1 MLTLDTLNTMLAV
14 SEEGM
19 VEEMILALLASPQLV
34 IFFEKF
40 PRLKNAVTADLPR
53 WREALR
59 SRLKDARVPPEL
71 TEEVMCYQQSQLLST
86 PQFIVQLPQILALLH
101 RLHSPYAAQAKQL
114 TESNSTFTPALHTH
128 FFATLAV
135 KSGRAG
141 HHVKSAT
148 TGRRARAV
156 AE

>member
-59 SRLKDARVPPEL
+59 SRLKDAHVPPEL
-71 TEEVMCYQQSQLLST
+71 TEEVMCYHFSLPHSSSCNCRKYWRC
-86 PQFIVQLPQILALLH
+86 FIACIH
-101 RLHSPYAAQAKQL
+101 RMPRRR
-114 TESNSTFTPALHTH
+114 SN
-128 FFATLAV
+128 
-135 KSGRAG
+135 
-141 HHVKSAT
+141 
-148 TGRRARAV
+148 
-156 AE
+156 